1 MGKSKRTTNQVA
13 KKGKKTQKGGNKQPY
28 YYVPVTK
35 GGQLVLKSIEL
46 VHIRQFLVCLYHS
59 SKLQNWIL
67 SRTAELKLYAS
78 GSIFVERIQPF
89 FKNNI
94 AFQKL
99 TKDLDSE
106 LISFCMTFIT
116 SIWKQSGNTKNGNI
130 KALATPIPVKGGQNE
145 GVLKKI
151 IRTVFAAMVLHT
163 SAKKPRRTVEIK
175 HTDHRRTIVGILFP
189 QIGIRCIAKC
199 SNNDAYIE
207 GYKQEA
213 EVYNYFESL
222 SRREKY
228 VCPFFGGVSGTVQKD
243 SRNERMITINIPIPV
258 AKTSVFISIART
270 QFGDHETSLS
280 APVYSLITD
289 WNEEYCTLEEAL
301 TLNLSPSLRNRHLRN
316 VMKVVGYLNQKYNFY
331 HGDLKSDNIMVKKD
345 ATHVRCFDFD
355 WSGIVKKVPN
365 ETILTYFQKKSTQ
378 NTVSDF
384 VNNVSSKGVCFL
396 LIFDAYR
403 LFISWIWDLSKSK
416 RFDVFTRKCSDNS
429 CVNSISISNQHISFS
444 VQDMVDFLIDVAD
457 TTTPQERTIEY
468 VMKKICRTPRYSVPK
483 NACHDWNYTLMND
496 RIVLELFVF
505 IMQRSQSM
513 KKAKKRKR

>member
-175 HTDHRRTIVGILFP
+175 
-189 QIGIRCIAKC
+189 
-199 SNNDAYIE
+199 
-207 GYKQEA
+207 
-213 EVYNYFESL
+213 
-222 SRREKY
+222 
-228 VCPFFGGVSGTVQKD
+228 
-243 SRNERMITINIPIPV
+243 
-258 AKTSVFISIART
+258 
-270 QFGDHETSLS
+270 
-280 APVYSLITD
+280 
-289 WNEEYCTLEEAL
+289 
-301 TLNLSPSLRNRHLRN
+301 
-316 VMKVVGYLNQKYNFY
+316 
-331 HGDLKSDNIMVKKD
+331 
-345 ATHVRCFDFD
+345 
-355 WSGIVKKVPN
+355 
-365 ETILTYFQKKSTQ
+365 
-378 NTVSDF
+378 
-384 VNNVSSKGVCFL
+384 
-396 LIFDAYR
+396 
-403 LFISWIWDLSKSK
+403 
-416 RFDVFTRKCSDNS
+416 
-429 CVNSISISNQHISFS
+429 
-444 VQDMVDFLIDVAD
+444 
-457 TTTPQERTIEY
+457 
-468 VMKKICRTPRYSVPK
+468 
-483 NACHDWNYTLMND
+483 
-496 RIVLELFVF
+496 
-505 IMQRSQSM
+505 
-513 KKAKKRKR
+513 